1 MYIQIKQYVKR
12 TMVNHAAKMEC
23 HQAHIFECRATIDLL
38 VHVCML
44 SIIQLHEVPNLS
56 REL

>member
-23 HQAHIFECRATIDLL
+23 HQAHILECRGTIDLL
-38 VHVCML
+38 AHVCML
-44 SIIQLHEVPNLS
+44 SIIQLHEVPNLNP
-56 REL
+56 EL